1 MHRWKGYNKQDLGSC
16 SPCLWDLF
24 TVYRLV
30 AYRADKD
37 CLQNINKSGI
47 QTMPGKTVKEEEETS
62 WKLLIMLLIFFCPV
76 KVFNTECQ
84 NIMFKIFQWSLYTS
98 ALLYTATTSYC
109 RSTLWKSHLAKQFL
123 HPKWVIQLKLSL
135 SRLNYKT

>member
-1 MHRWKGYNKQDLGSC
+1 
-16 SPCLWDLF
+16 
-24 TVYRLV
+24 
-30 AYRADKD
+30 
-37 CLQNINKSGI
+37 
-47 QTMPGKTVKEEEETS
+47 MPGKTVKEEEETS
-62 WKLLIMLLIFFCPV
+62 WKLLIMFLIFFCPV

-123 HPKWVIQLKLSL
+123 HPKWVIQLKLLTFSSQIQDMIAGVNNVPELYVSKIASQKEIISRYTMSYLCYSL
-135 SRLNYKT
+135 LVANVVGS